1 MTDVG
6 SLFKAAVVQ
15 YSHPKKGVILMKRT
29 KLADRVLP
37 VYSKEEEL
45 LNMVTHIIGS
55 ILGVI
60 VLGLCVT
67 RSATSGSIPAV
78 IASLVYGLSMIA
90 LYTMSSIYHGMRP
103 CFGKKVM
110 QVLDHCTI
118 YLLIAGSYTPVLACS
133 MIPVFPALGW
143 GLLAFVWCL
152 AILAATFTAIDLKA
166 YRVFSMICYIGMGWA
181 IVFFIPQLL
190 QVVPVEGFLLLLA
203 GGISYTVGAV
213 LYGLGKKKAWMH
225 SVFHI
230 FVVLGSLL
238 QFLCIYRYVL

>member
-1 MTDVG
+1 
-6 SLFKAAVVQ
+6 
-15 YSHPKKGVILMKRT
+15 MKRT

-37 VYSKEEEL
+37 VYSKEEEF
-45 LNMVTHIIGS
+45 LNTVTHIIGS

-67 RSATSGSIPAV
+67 RSAQNSSIPAL
-78 IASLVYGLSMIA
+78 IASAVYGLSMIT
-90 LYTMSSIYHGMRP
+90 LYTMSSVYHGMRP

-118 YLLIAGSYTPVLACS
+118 YLLIAGSYTPVLVCS
-133 MIPVFPALGW
+133 MIPVFPAPGW
-143 GLLAFVWCL
+143 GLLAFVWSL

-166 YRVFSMICYIGMGWA
+166 YRVFSMLCYIGMGWA

-190 QVVPVEGFLLLLA
+190 QVVPMEGFLLLLA

-213 LYGLGKKKAWMH
+213 LYGLGRKKAWMH